1 MNKSVRKLV
10 FCGVF
15 IALIFAATY
24 FTKIPLPGAGYFN
37 AGDCFIILGSAVLGP
52 VWGGVCA
59 GLGSA
64 LSDLIAGYGVY
75 VPITLLVKALMG
87 IAVGLILKNK
97 TLTRGIIS
105 AFVSEV
111 IMVLGYFVAEM
122 FVFDTA
128 TATAGVLGNL
138 TQGGV
143 SIVLGIAL
151 LAIVTKNTAIKT
163 LISKI

>member
-1 MNKSVRKLV
+1 MNRNVRKLV

-37 AGDCFIILGSAVLGP
+37 AGDCMIILGSAVLGP
-52 VWGGVCA
+52 VWGAVCA
-59 GLGSA
+59 GVGSA

-75 VPITLLVKALMG
+75 VPITLVVKALMG
-87 IAVGLILKNK
+87 VAIGLILKKK
-97 TLTRGIIS
+97 TLPRGIIS
-105 AFVSEV
+105 AFVSEI
-111 IMVLGYFVAEM
+111 IMVLGYFLAET
-122 FVFDTA
+122 FVFDAA

-138 TQGGV
+138 VQGGV
-143 SIVLGIAL
+143 SVVLGIVL

-163 LISKI
+163 YISKI